1 MQCLL
6 FEKKQY
12 LPMVFMGPQKKREK
26 LMWDDLMV
34 KDLAASQQKVSSVP
48 DINILQV
55 RLRDLDV

>member
-1 MQCLL
+1 
-6 FEKKQY
+6 
-12 LPMVFMGPQKKREK
+12 MVFMGPQKKREK